1 MELTAVRGLYLEEL
15 EDVNL
20 LTDTEDYVLGFL
32 VGADVALI
40 IIGIAC

>member
-20 LTDTEDYVLGFL
+20 LSDTRDYVAGFIIGVE
-32 VGADVALI
+32 VGLLI
-40 IIGIAC
+40 VGIAC